1 MRRVIYNI
9 NQKIESIHENDFLIF
24 SKTALVIELT
34 KCRYILVRVIR
45 HGLIYIVEK
54 FRKIRKLTRS
64 IQVQSVR
71 AFITQNNMRKL
82 FEYGG

>member
-1 MRRVIYNI
+1 MRRVIYNT
-9 NQKIESIHENDFLIF
+9 NQKKEGIHENDFLIF

-54 FRKIRKLTRS
+54 FRNLTRS
-64 IQVQSVR
+64 IQVQTER
-71 AFITQNNMRKL
+71 AFITQNNMRL
-82 FEYGG
+82 NQCVGRG